1 MDDYEKDLRKAY
13 INILESA
20 VKVPYEAASNFG
32 EFIADTQIAYDYYNQ
47 MKNAGNKLVATLG
60 AGAGK
65 DIDNYYHPLLQ
76 CQLAKISDKSKQNGL
91 ILGEW
96 KEVADF
102 YKKKYLQGKSE
113 EEINKDSIKDLQNN
127 IYGSILG
134 DRNKLK
140 SCLELLDDKR
150 TENMRK
156 MGIR

>member
-1 MDDYEKDLRKAY
+1 MPSLKQVGD
-13 INILESA
+13 A
-20 VKVPYEAASNFG
+20 VKSLYNKGEKIG
-32 EFIADTQIAYDYYNQ
+32 EFAADAQIAYDYYNQ
-47 MKNAGNKLVATLG
+47 MNDAGRKLVSTLG
-60 AGAGK
+60 SGAGR

-76 CQLAKISDKSKQNGL
+76 CQLAKISEDSKQNGL
-91 ILGEW
+91 TLGEW

-102 YKKKYLQGKSE
+102 YKKKYIQGKSE

-134 DRNKLK
+134 DRNKLV
-140 SCLELLDDKR
+140 SCLELLDDRR